1 MPTLATAKSDSGQS
15 TAERNSKLIGGLVG
29 SVGGTIVIGC
39 LVVLFL
45 FLKKKKKFTNQSPD
59 FNNNDSSEDSSTYNE
74 KKTGFK
80 KLFGSKNTNSIIG
93 GVARS
98 NDLERQINSK
108 AGYSGAGAGAG
119 AAGGVTPFDNDND
132 GNDGYQYR
140 GITNSNNLDSI
151 FRTSGTNTRAN
162 TSGGGSGRASTKNG
176 VTGSSGRFGS
186 VGGTLSSM
194 PEGFHSSHNIDSP
207 FGGYGSTANT
217 DRSYGN
223 PEEGGFGHSREASDE
238 TDAGF
243 GLSDYDMHDDLQH
256 PDRGAIFGNNDN
268 YSNNSKSRFHEEII

>member
-1 MPTLATAKSDSGQS
+1 M
-15 TAERNSKLIGGLVG
+15 G
-29 SVGGTIVIGC
+29 SVGGSIVIGC

-59 FNNNDSSEDSSTYNE
+59 FNNNDSSETSSNFNE

-80 KLFGSKNTNSIIG
+80 KLFGSKNTNSILG

-98 NDLERQINSK
+98 NDLERQINNK
-108 AGYSGAGAGAG
+108 AGYSGVGAGAAGAGAGAG
-119 AAGGVTPFDNDND
+119 NTPFVNENNDD
-132 GNDGYQYR
+132 SDGYQYR

-151 FRTSGTNTRAN
+151 FRSSGTNTKAN

-176 VTGSSGRFGS
+176 VTGSSAKFSS

-194 PEGFHSSHNIDSP
+194 PEGYHRTNSDSGP

-217 DRSYGN
+217 DRGFTY
-223 PEEGGFGHSREASDE
+223 PEEDTYGHSRDTSGD
-238 TDAGF
+238 TDGGF
-243 GLSDYDMHDDLQH
+243 DFGDDMH
-256 PDRGAIFGNNDN
+256 PDRTAIFGDNEN
-268 YSNNSKSRFHEEII
+268 YSNNSRSRFHEEII